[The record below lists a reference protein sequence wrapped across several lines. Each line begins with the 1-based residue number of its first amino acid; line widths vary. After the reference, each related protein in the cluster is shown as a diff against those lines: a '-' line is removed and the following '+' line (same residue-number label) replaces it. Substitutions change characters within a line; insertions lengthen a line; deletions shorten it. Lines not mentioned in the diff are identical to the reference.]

1 MFYFIEG
8 TVAYALPNAV
18 VLDCGGVGY
27 RLAVSTNTLTRA
39 KVGEKLRLYTH
50 LYVREDA
57 VELFGFADLKE
68 KNSFLMLIDIS
79 GVGPKAAMAILSA
92 TTPDHFAIGIINGD
106 EKMLTRAQGV
116 GKKLAQRILLELKDK
131 IAKSMGEE
139 LDGLAAGLDGEAP
152 PMTGGNREAAV
163 SALIVLGYSRAEA
176 VKAVSGVTGA
186 DTMATEEIIRN
197 ALKNT

>member
-1 MFYFIEG
+1 MLCGLFYFIEG

-18 VLDCGGVGY
+18 VSTRRRRGY

-79 GVGPKAAMAILSA
+79 GVGPKHCHGDPVDDDAV
-92 TTPDHFAIGIINGD
+92 DHFAIGIINGD

-116 GKKLAQRILLELKDK
+116 AKLRSEFC
-131 IAKSMGEE
+131 S
-139 LDGLAAGLDGEAP
+139 
-152 PMTGGNREAAV
+152 N
-163 SALIVLGYSRAEA
+163 
-176 VKAVSGVTGA
+176 
-186 DTMATEEIIRN
+186 
-197 ALKNT
+197 

>member
-116 GKKLAQRILLELKDK
+116 GKKLAQRILLELNGRRARRTGRRAGRRGAAD
-131 IAKSMGEE
+131 
-139 LDGLAAGLDGEAP
+139 DGRQP
-152 PMTGGNREAAV
+152 
-163 SALIVLGYSRAEA
+163 
-176 VKAVSGVTGA
+176 
-186 DTMATEEIIRN
+186 
-197 ALKNT
+197 